1 MKNCIEI
8 LETGNNTRKE
18 NTFMKKILQ
27 LSEKIVAW
35 AKGLTTTQIAVGATA
50 AGLVVAGVVC
60 VVVIVNSLGSADA
73 LSTESTE
80 GTESLY
86 EETYIEETET
96 IEAVMIHLTTTSI
109 DKDLKVKIVDGNDN
123 LIEGQSFVITIA
135 MKEDVAEQAET
146 EEDEENSSEESKEV
160 AIEGDEYEDDDMDG
174 IIHVQDLEGGD
185 YLVYLQPIKGFEVE
199 ENPITATVK
208 GQIEYERVEIEN
220 EIKDESQINAAIEDT
235 ALNQVVVESV
245 LQDTTQ
251 LVESKV
257 IPTVV
262 GKENVDF
269 SNFPEASV
277 SSSLTI
283 ETLTKTEIV
292 ITEPD
297 PGPGESTE
305 TPEEGTVSET
315 ALGVSETSRTLTR
328 TAATTPTTVP
338 VYVYAYVSLPQTT
351 TLYYYGKDASMTA
364 TIPLA
369 ISDEKGIVKQSDLS
383 WVVDD
388 TSVLKCEVSEDL
400 KSVTVVAKKAG
411 IARITVTVPYV
422 TDDAGT
428 IDTKTLT
435 CVVSVGDYTDNS
447 TQLLDKD
454 GNSLYLDEKATQIAT
469 PASYSSAT
477 QFYGEP
483 KYTGWQSLD
492 GYLYYYKADN
502 TLATGPQV
510 IGGVQY
516 EFHEDGTL
524 KESEQTIGIDVS
536 KWQGDIDWATVAS
549 AGVDF
554 AIIRCAYRGSSTGVI
569 VEDPYFK
576 QNIKGATEN
585 GIKVGVYFFTQAITE
600 AEAVEEASTAI
611 SLVQGYRLHFPIFI
625 DTEGSGG
632 RADNLDKYT
641 RTAIV
646 KAFCETVRNSGYKP
660 GIYASKYWYYDNLDV
675 SQLSTYNIWVAQ
687 YNTVCNYNGRY
698 DMWQYTSTGSI
709 PGINGNVD
717 MNICYTKY

>member
-8 LETGNNTRKE
+8 LETGNDTRKE

-27 LSEKIVAW
+27 LSEKIAAW

-109 DKDLKVKIVDGNDN
+109 DKDLKVKIVDENDN

-135 MKEDVAEQAET
+135 PVDEDADETEET
-146 EEDEENSSEESKEV
+146 EEDSSEETEEV
-160 AIEGDEYEDDDMDG
+160 VVEGDEYEDDDMDG

-185 YLVYLQPIKGFEVE
+185 YLVYLQPIKGFELE
-199 ENPITATVK
+199 ENPITSTVK
-208 GQIEYERVEIEN
+208 GQIEYQKIEIKN
-220 EIKDESQINAAIEDT
+220 EIKDESQINAAVEDT
-235 ALNQVVVESV
+235 AKNQVAVEAV

-277 SSSLTI
+277 SSSLNT
-283 ETLTKTEIV
+283 EVLTKTEI
-292 ITEPD
+292 ITTEPE
-297 PGPGESTE
+297 PGTGDGTE
-305 TPEEGTVSET
+305 TPEGGTVSET
-315 ALGVSETSRTLTR
+315 ALGISEINGALTR
-328 TAATTPTTVP
+328 TTTTTQTKNAT
-338 VYVYAYVSLPQTT
+338 ASLPQTA
-351 TLYYYGKDASMTA
+351 TLYYYGKDASMMTTVSLTIDNTTGIITGYEWSIDDPSVVTCTPSADNKSASLVAQKAGTA
-364 TIPLA
+364 T
-369 ISDEKGIVKQSDLS
+369 
-383 WVVDD
+383 
-388 TSVLKCEVSEDL
+388 
-400 KSVTVVAKKAG
+400 
-411 IARITVTVPYV
+411 ITVTVSYV
-422 TDDAGT
+422 KDDAET

-447 TQLLDKD
+447 TQLVDKD
-454 GNSLYLDEKATQIAT
+454 GNGLYLDEKATQIAT

-483 KYTGWQSLD
+483 KYTGWQSKD

-524 KESEQTIGIDVS
+524 KESEQTTGIDVS
-536 KWQGDIDWATVAS
+536 KWQGDIDWATVAN
-549 AGVDF
+549 AGIDF

-611 SLVQGYRLHFPIFI
+611 SLVQGYKLNFPIFI

-632 RADNLDKYT
+632 RADNLSKQA

-698 DMWQYTSTGSI
+698 DMWQYSSKGSV